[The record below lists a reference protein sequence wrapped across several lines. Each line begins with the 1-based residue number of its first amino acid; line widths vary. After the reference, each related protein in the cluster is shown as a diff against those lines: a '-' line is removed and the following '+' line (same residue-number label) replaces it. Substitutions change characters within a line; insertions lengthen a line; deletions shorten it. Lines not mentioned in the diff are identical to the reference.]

1 MNMINIAIGFLYI
14 IFAWL
19 AGALIVGLDRIITAR
34 MQGRVGPPIL
44 QPIYDVFK
52 LHEKEKVVVTK
63 SQNFFILCYVLSMIF
78 TGWLFFS
85 GGDILLVIFALTLTH
100 IFLIL
105 GAYATNSPY
114 AFIGAERELIQV
126 MAFEPMILLV
136 AAGMYIVS
144 GITIPGG
151 SFYVSD
157 LATLTTPII
166 YYMPLLFI
174 GLLFV
179 LTIKLRKSPFDLSTS
194 HHAHQEI
201 VKGITTEFSGSSL
214 GRIEIAHWYET
225 VLILGFVYLFF
236 ASNPI
241 LAVIVTAFVYLLEIF
256 IDNSYPRVKWGLAL
270 NSSWLIAAVLGLAN
284 IIILWYYFMRGG
296 V

>member
-100 IFLIL
+100 IFLVL

-136 AAGMYIVS
+136 AAGMYIA
-144 GITIPGG
+144 TG
-151 SFYVSD
+151 SFYVAD
-157 LATLTTPII
+157 IANTDQLLVI
-166 YYMPLLFI
+166 PLLGLFI

-256 IDNSYPRVKWGLAL
+256 IDNSYPRVKWNLAL

>member
-1 MNMINIAIGFLYI
+1 MNTVIGFIYI
-14 IFAWL
+14 IL
-19 AGALIVGLDRIITAR
+19 APAVGALIVGLDRIISAR
-34 MQGRVGPPIL
+34 MQGRVGPPL
-44 QPIYDVFK
+44 RQPIYDVFK

-63 SQNFFILCYVLSMIF
+63 SQNFFILCYLIAMIF

-105 GAYATNSPY
+105 GAYSTNSPY
-114 AFIGAERELIQV
+114 AYIGAERELIQV
-126 MAFEPMILLV
+126 MAFEPMIILV
-136 AAGMYIVS
+136 AAGMYLA
-144 GITIPGG
+144 TG
-151 SFYVSD
+151 SFYIGDITAAKELLV
-157 LATLTTPII
+157 L
-166 YYMPLLFI
+166 PLLGLFI

-236 ASNPI
+236 ASNPV

-270 NSSWLIAAVLGLAN
+270 NSSWLVAAVLGLAN
-284 IIILWYYFMRGG
+284 IIILWYYFKGG
-296 V
+296 GL